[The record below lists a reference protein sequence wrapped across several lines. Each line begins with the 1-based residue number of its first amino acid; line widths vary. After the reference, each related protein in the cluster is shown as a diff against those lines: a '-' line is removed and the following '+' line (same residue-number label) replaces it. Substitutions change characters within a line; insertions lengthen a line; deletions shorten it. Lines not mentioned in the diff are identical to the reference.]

1 MKTLIKTHSTLL
13 IVLATAVILA
23 GGLAA
28 YTDASE
34 DGRRIA
40 MAWIAVYIGGITAAF
55 TWGLEQMVPN
65 PSHSFLLLVVVCTVE
80 ALLLGALVGL
90 HGAALAV
97 AGGAALGLVLRIG
110 KAVKVPS

>member
-28 YTDASE
+28 YTETSE
-34 DGRRIA
+34 AGRRIA
-40 MAWIAVYIGGITAAF
+40 MAWIAFYIGGMTAAF
-55 TWGLEQMVPN
+55 TWGLDQMVPN
-65 PSHSFLLLVVVCTVE
+65 PSHSFLLLLVICVVT
-80 ALLLGALVGL
+80 ALLVGALVGL

-110 KAVKVPS
+110 KTVKVPS